1 MTIKTKQRQKKMP
14 PSTDDTPPP
23 QRQSPIPAIIIS
35 LFSYGRA
42 NGPLVLHPQPQ
53 SQSSSL
59 VPPRTRNLAYSIRHL
74 PNPPRGVRA
83 MTTGLSPRL
92 RREFVKADGME
103 RFLEKIQGEIFGV
116 VEEEIDV
123 FSSFSESSR
132 EGQFDGSREK
142 RTLADKEDNIY
153 SDQVQEAKRMTAIEH
168 TGVDKDLLTTGK
180 SEGQHTQYEA

>member
-1 MTIKTKQRQKKMP
+1 
-14 PSTDDTPPP
+14 
-23 QRQSPIPAIIIS
+23 
-35 LFSYGRA
+35 
-42 NGPLVLHPQPQ
+42 
-53 SQSSSL
+53 
-59 VPPRTRNLAYSIRHL
+59 
-74 PNPPRGVRA
+74 
-83 MTTGLSPRL
+83 
-92 RREFVKADGME
+92 ME